1 MKTIIAA
8 LCTALVLGSSG
19 LQAQSKTDDIR
30 KLLRLTGVASQR
42 TMDQMFDMVGA
53 NFSKDPKAQEFWKE
67 YRKEIKLEELFDSMV
82 PIYDKYLSHDDV
94 KGVIAFYES
103 PVGKR
108 FMEVMPQMMGE
119 IMNASMAWSRSLVEK
134 VMQKMKEKGVQ

>member
-1 MKTIIAA
+1 MKTILAT

-30 KLLRLTGVASQR
+30 KLLRLTGVASQK

-53 NFSKDPKAQEFWKE
+53 NFSKDPKAQEFWHE
-67 YRKEIKLEELFDSMV
+67 YRKEIKLEELLDSMV
-82 PIYDKYLSHDDV
+82 PIYDKYLTQDDI

-103 PVGKR
+103 PVGKK
-108 FMEVMPQMMGE
+108 FVEVIPQ
-119 IMNASMAWSRSLVEK
+119 
-134 VMQKMKEKGVQ
+134 